1 MNVSYFFFLMIR
13 RPPRSTRTDTPFP
26 YTTLFRSAG
35 PSCRSDNPDRQKGIH
50 TSMKRVFL
58 FLATNLAIVLVL
70 SVVTSLLGVNRWLTA
85 NGLNYQALL
94 IFCFV
99 FGMGGAFISLALS
112 KTIAKWSTGA
122 KVLKEPRSSS
132 EMWLLQTV
140 ERQARAAGI
149 GMPEV
154 AIFEAA
160 EPNAFATGM
169 NRDNALVAVST
180 GLLHAMSQDEVE
192 AVLGHEMSHVA
203 NGDMVTL
210 TLIQGVLN
218 TFVMFLERV
227 VGYAIDQAVFRRGP
241 DEQRGPGIG
250 YYITVIEIGRAHV

>member
-1 MNVSYFFFLMIR
+1 
-13 RPPRSTRTDTPFP
+13 
-26 YTTLFRSAG
+26 
-35 PSCRSDNPDRQKGIH
+35 
-50 TSMKRVFL
+50 MKRVFL

-169 NRDNALVAVST
+169 NRART
-180 GLLHAMSQDEVE
+180 E
-192 AVLGHEMSHVA
+192 
-203 NGDMVTL
+203 
-210 TLIQGVLN
+210 
-218 TFVMFLERV
+218 ERR
-227 VGYAIDQAVFRRGP
+227 VGKRGGGTCRSRRSP
-241 DEQRGPGIG
+241 
-250 YYITVIEIGRAHV
+250 YH

>member
-1 MNVSYFFFLMIR
+1 
-13 RPPRSTRTDTPFP
+13 
-26 YTTLFRSAG
+26 
-35 PSCRSDNPDRQKGIH
+35 
-50 TSMKRVFL
+50 
-58 FLATNLAIVLVL
+58 
-70 SVVTSLLGVNRWLTA
+70 
-85 NGLNYQALL
+85 
-94 IFCFV
+94 
-99 FGMGGAFISLALS
+99 
-112 KTIAKWSTGA
+112 
-122 KVLKEPRSSS
+122 
-132 EMWLLQTV
+132 
-140 ERQARAAGI
+140 
-149 GMPEV
+149 MPEV

-218 TFVMFLERV
+218 TFVMFLARV
-227 VGYAIDQAVFRRGP
+227 VGYAIDQAVFRRGS

-250 YYITVIEIGRAHV
+250 YYIRSVEHTSELQSLMRISYAVFCLKKQTK

>member
-1 MNVSYFFFLMIR
+1 
-13 RPPRSTRTDTPFP
+13 
-26 YTTLFRSAG
+26 
-35 PSCRSDNPDRQKGIH
+35 
-50 TSMKRVFL
+50 
-58 FLATNLAIVLVL
+58 
-70 SVVTSLLGVNRWLTA
+70 
-85 NGLNYQALL
+85 
-94 IFCFV
+94 
-99 FGMGGAFISLALS
+99 MGGAFISLALS

-203 NGDMVTL
+203 NGEMVTL
-210 TLIQGVLN
+210 TLIKGVLN
-218 TFVMFLERV
+218 TFVMLLARSEERR
-227 VGYAIDQAVFRRGP
+227 VGKECDS
-241 DEQRGPGIG
+241 
-250 YYITVIEIGRAHV
+250 T